1 MEKVLCVDDSL
12 SILRLYHDELS
23 EEGYKV
29 ILAKDGQ
36 EGLMKFGKES
46 PDVVVMDIHMPVMDG
61 IQTLTAML
69 GKDRQAQVIFNTAYS
84 QYKEN
89 FMTWGAEAY
98 LIKSS
103 NLTELKQKIREVLE
117 KRKKPTKS

>member
-1 MEKVLCVDDSL
+1 
-12 SILRLYHDELS
+12 
-23 EEGYKV
+23 
-29 ILAKDGQ
+29 
-36 EGLMKFGKES
+36 
-46 PDVVVMDIHMPVMDG
+46 MDIRMPVMDG

-69 GKDRQAQVIFNTAYS
+69 GKDRQAQVIFNTAYF

>member
-1 MEKVLCVDDSL
+1 MGWLV
-12 SILRLYHDELS
+12 
-23 EEGYKV
+23 
-29 ILAKDGQ
+29 
-36 EGLMKFGKES
+36 F
-46 PDVVVMDIHMPVMDG
+46 
-61 IQTLTAML
+61 TLFFISGA
-69 GKDRQAQVIFNTAYS
+69 NTAHF